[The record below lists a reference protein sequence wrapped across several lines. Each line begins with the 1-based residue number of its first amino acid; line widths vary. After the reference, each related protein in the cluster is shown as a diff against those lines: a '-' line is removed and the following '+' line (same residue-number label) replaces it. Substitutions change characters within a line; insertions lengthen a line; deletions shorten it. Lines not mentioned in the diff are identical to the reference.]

1 MQLLLLLQL
10 NAHGNS
16 ATATK
21 LATARNIKLQGAVS
35 GNANFD
41 GSGNVI
47 ITTTQANIAILTGTL
62 TLADGYAS
70 GTINYPNGFNSSNCV
85 VLSFMAHNTSA
96 GNVMGYGYVEKSVG
110 YIAGAIGHCVS
121 MKRDNINIHINNP
134 TDGSHSSGTDTF
146 AYKIVLMKVS

>member
-1 MQLLLLLQL
+1 MQLLLLVHL

-47 ITTTQANIAILTGTL
+47 ITTTQANIAIVTGTL

-96 GNVMGYGYVEKSVG
+96 GNVMGYGYLEKSVG
-110 YIAGAIGHCVS
+110 YTAGAIGHCVS
-121 MKRDNINIHINNP
+121 MTRDNINIHINNP
-134 TDGSHSSGTDTF
+134 TDGSHSSGTGTF